1 VNAFHVIG
9 GVFAVWAVTL
19 AALGVTHHEFPHPGA
34 QTFAVGAT
42 SVLLAVGAISSGI
55 ITTAFEEEEHGPD
68 EGGDE
73 PARAGGGRALA
84 LAADPGGALRYDRS
98 SLEAPAG
105 EVTIRMDNP
114 SPVPHNV
121 SIAGGGVDEEGRTV
135 DTGGVSTVSAD
146 LSRGE
151 YEFYCS
157 VPGHREAGMGG
168 TLTVR

>member
-9 GVFAVWAVTL
+9 GLFAVWAVALT
-19 AALGVTHHEFPHPGA
+19 ALGVTHEDFPHPGA
-34 QTFAVGAT
+34 QT
-42 SVLLAVGAISSGI
+42 LAVALISISLALGTISAGI
-55 ITTAFEEEEHGPD
+55 LTAALEEEH
-68 EGGDE
+68 E
-73 PARAGGGRALA
+73 PEEAEAAPGGGLV
-84 LAADPGGALRYDRS
+84 LTADPSGALRYDKS

-114 SPVPHNV
+114 STVPHNV

-135 DTGGVSTVSAD
+135 ETGGVSTVRAD
-146 LSRGE
+146 LRRGE

-157 VPGHREAGMGG
+157 VPGHREAGMDG